1 MLLSDPFLDTD
12 FLRDI
17 KRCFIAKK
25 MEKNNIEEVIFKYNE
40 QAKTMDIS
48 INTDTNNYTYNY
60 CIPKKRHR
68 KNKKQIDMNK
78 DSGYESSND
87 ILQNNVFKT
96 DSNNFDIINQSHDHI
111 IYDNKNIHLQNN
123 INEIDKQDVKKCNIT
138 NNNEV
143 NLKKN
148 CIEIITKEDLC
159 QRNYLFIEDFI
170 SNIIKYNNLD
180 QLKNFVIDTLNNV
193 REFYNILGIKLTNI
207 NKDNIA
213 RYGKINYQYIN
224 DKYCK
229 KVYILINEIYK
240 VVNNKKN
247 KIGTKYVNILLENL
261 LYVFKEFGF
270 DNCHLV

>member
-1 MLLSDPFLDTD
+1 M
-12 FLRDI
+12 
-17 KRCFIAKK
+17 
-25 MEKNNIEEVIFKYNE
+25 
-40 QAKTMDIS
+40 
-48 INTDTNNYTYNY
+48 
-60 CIPKKRHR
+60 
-68 KNKKQIDMNK
+68 
-78 DSGYESSND
+78 
-87 ILQNNVFKT
+87 
-96 DSNNFDIINQSHDHI
+96 
-111 IYDNKNIHLQNN
+111 
-123 INEIDKQDVKKCNIT
+123 
-138 NNNEV
+138 
-143 NLKKN
+143 
-148 CIEIITKEDLC
+148 ITKEDLC

-213 RYGKINYQYIN
+213 RYGKIDYQYIN

-240 VVNNKKN
+240 VINNKKN